1 MKTKFLFI
9 IIAMLIGV
17 GYLQAAN
24 DKKEKAQK
32 YDIAAA
38 GSGVQGTYLVKVW
51 VYSKSGKV
59 SDEELKY
66 AAVHGCIFRGFSGT
80 QGMPS
85 ARPMAS
91 SPTVE
96 QDKAEYFE
104 TFFDGTY
111 LQYASVV
118 EGSYETIKMKKKGYK
133 VGAVV
138 QVSKD
143 NLRRE
148 LENAG
153 VIKGL
158 ASGF

>member
-1 MKTKFLFI
+1 MNIRILLVIF
-9 IIAMLIGV
+9 AMAFCGISTYAKSNKV
-17 GYLQAAN
+17 
-24 DKKEKAQK
+24 EK
-32 YDIAAA
+32 YDIVAA

-59 SDEELKY
+59 SDEEFKY

-91 SPTVE
+91 NPAIE
-96 QDKAEYFE
+96 EEKAEFFE
-104 TFFDGTY
+104 SFFDDTYQHYANVLEGT
-111 LQYASVV
+111 SEVV
-118 EGSYETIKMKKKGYK
+118 KMKKKGYK

-143 NLRRE
+143 NLRRD
-148 LENAG
+148 LEKAG

>member
-1 MKTKFLFI
+1 MKTKILFMI
-9 IIAMLIGV
+9 SAILFCCNSIYAES
-17 GYLQAAN
+17 N
-24 DKKEKAQK
+24 KNKAEK
-32 YDIAAA
+32 YDITVA

-51 VYSKSGKV
+51 VYSKKGKV
-59 SDEELKY
+59 SDEQLKY
-66 AAVHGCIFRGFSGT
+66 AAVHGCIFRGFSGS
-80 QGMPS
+80 QGLPS

-91 SPTVE
+91 NPTVE
-96 QDKAEYFE
+96 QEKADYFS

-111 LQYASVV
+111 LQFASVV
-118 EGSYETIKMKKKGYK
+118 EGSYEVVKMKKKGYK

-153 VIKGL
+153 IIKGL